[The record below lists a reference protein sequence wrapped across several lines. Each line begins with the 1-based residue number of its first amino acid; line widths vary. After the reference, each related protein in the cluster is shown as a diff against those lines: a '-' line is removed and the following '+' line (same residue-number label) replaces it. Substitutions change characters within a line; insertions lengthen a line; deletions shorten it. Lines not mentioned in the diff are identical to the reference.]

1 MNTKL
6 SCTVALLTLAIA
18 GAARAAAPSA
28 EIDHLKSVLKER
40 FPEVPIEAV
49 MPSPIPGMYEVDTA
63 TDIVYSDASGEHVIM
78 GNMLETKGRQ
88 NLTALRWDERN
99 TIDFATLPLDLAIK
113 NVKGDGSRVLAV
125 FSDPHCPFCQK
136 LEKELEQM
144 NNTTVYTFL
153 FPIEQL
159 HPGATKDA
167 HALWC
172 STDRPDAW
180 KKWMLTQTSPSAS
193 KSCTEDPLTKI
204 HDLGD
209 KLRVQ
214 STPTVF
220 LSDGRRVTGAL
231 PAAQLEERLSAVHA
245 TPAKSAAANTPAAP
259 GVTAMAR

>member
-1 MNTKL
+1 MKTKL
-6 SCTVALLTLAIA
+6 YCTVALLLTLA
-18 GAARAAAPSA
+18 GAAQAAAPNA

-40 FPEVPIEAV
+40 FPEVPIEQIV
-49 MPSPIPGMYEVDTA
+49 QSPIPGIYEVNTA
-63 TDIVYSDASGEHVIM
+63 TDIVYADASGEHVIM
-78 GNMLETKGRQ
+78 GTMLATKTRQ
-88 NLTALRWDERN
+88 NLTTLRWDERN
-99 TIDFATLPLDLAIK
+99 TIDFAKLPLDLAIK

-125 FSDPHCPFCQK
+125 FSDPHCPYCQK
-136 LEKELEQM
+136 LEKSLEEM

-172 STDRPDAW
+172 SADRPDAW
-180 KKWMLTQTSPSAS
+180 KKWMLTQQSPTIAKGCS
-193 KSCTEDPLTKI
+193 EDPLTKI

-220 LSDGRRVTGAL
+220 LSNGRRVTGAL
-231 PAAQLEERLSAVHA
+231 PAAELEQRLSAA
-245 TPAKSAAANTPAAP
+245 KAAAPASAANAAAGK
-259 GVTAMAR
+259 GVTAMAP